1 MSSTNLNLMGRIK
14 AKTPNWFKYIRNSGL
29 TLTGISVAIL
39 KAPIPLPSIIVTF
52 AGYCAV
58 AGAIAAAISQTAVES
73 E

>member
-1 MSSTNLNLMGRIK
+1 MSQLNVSLMARMK
-14 AKTPNWFKYIRNSGL
+14 AKTPTWFRYIRNSGL

-39 KAPIPLPSIIVTF
+39 KAPIPLPAIIVSF